1 MDPSDPQLFLCVL
14 PKLKNMP
21 PKKEKE
27 KTPETSH
34 KMEEKPT
41 FVANSEV
48 RSEQIPMVE
57 PTAHQL
63 KGEF

>member
-1 MDPSDPQLFLCVL
+1 MRPSKIEEHASQ
-14 PKLKNMP
+14 KR
-21 PKKEKE
+21 KK
-27 KTPETSH
+27 KTPEISH